1 MKREYLGSREA
12 RWLLV
17 FLVALGTGLLALGGR
32 AEATFAGQNGALAFE
47 RFGDVYLDYPDE
59 TGAQTISGDGVQ
71 ANPAVSPDG
80 TRVAYEYRYGI
91 WVSNADGT
99 GQRQVSD
106 ASPSTSYTD
115 SDPAWSPAGDEIIFS
130 RYRSGDRDLWS
141 VGLDGAHQRDLTNT
155 PGYSEMDPAWSPT
168 GDEISYT
175 RVGCEPPDGGMSCV
189 FKMKTDGTAQVN
201 LTPETSLAGCPN
213 QPGYFHRGASSEPS
227 YSSDGAKI
235 AYRGTVTCPHSSGTD
250 IWVMGSD
257 GGGKVNLTND
267 NGTSDTHP
275 TFSPDGTK
283 IAFNSSRPNGAPV
296 GIYLIGAG
304 GGEVSRLASSSGF
317 DNDPDWGAADVF
329 APTVKNITP
338 ANSARNVSPRAKV
351 TATFSEPMR
360 ASTVNDGSFLLR
372 KKGAKKGVAAAV
384 GYDPAA
390 KKAWLDPKR
399 DLRPGTAYTVT
410 LEGGATGAK
419 DLAGNALASRK
430 TWSFT
435 VKR

>member
-1 MKREYLGSREA
+1 MGC
-12 RWLLV
+12 
-17 FLVALGTGLLALGGR
+17 
-32 AEATFAGQNGALAFE
+32 
-47 RFGDVYLDYPDE
+47 
-59 TGAQTISGDGVQ
+59 
-71 ANPAVSPDG
+71 
-80 TRVAYEYRYGI
+80 
-91 WVSNADGT
+91 
-99 GQRQVSD
+99 
-106 ASPSTSYTD
+106 
-115 SDPAWSPAGDEIIFS
+115 DPP
-130 RYRSGDRDLWS
+130 
-141 VGLDGAHQRDLTNT
+141 N
-155 PGYSEMDPAWSPT
+155 
-168 GDEISYT
+168 
-175 RVGCEPPDGGMSCV
+175 GGMSCV
-189 FKMKTDGTAQVN
+189 FKMRADGTGQVN
-201 LTPETSLAGCPN
+201 LTPEASLAGCPN

-235 AYRGTVTCPHSSGTD
+235 AFRGTVTCPHSSGTD

-296 GIYLIGAG
+296 GIYLIGAS

-317 DNDPDWGAADVF
+317 DNDPDWGAADVL
-329 APTVKNITP
+329 APTVAGVTP

-360 ASTVNDGSFLLR
+360 ASTVNDGSFVLR

-399 DLRPGTAYTVT
+399 DLRPGMAYTVT
-410 LEGGATGAK
+410 LESGATGAK
-419 DLAGNALASRK
+419 DLATEPQDLVFHGQTVGRAEPHRPGIRAVFRNDAREVNAPARRALVDRASALPGRSGFRPRAR
-430 TWSFT
+430 TADPAWSRVRARPAT
-435 VKR
+435 SPRTLRSPRCARAAARRR